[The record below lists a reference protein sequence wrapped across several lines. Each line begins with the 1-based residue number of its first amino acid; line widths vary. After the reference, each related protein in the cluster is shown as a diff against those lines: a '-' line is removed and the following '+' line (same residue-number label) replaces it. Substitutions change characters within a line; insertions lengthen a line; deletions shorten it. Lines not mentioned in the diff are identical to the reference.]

1 MGSHEMNS
9 AFSEEVP
16 ANIWVEIEVKEDD
29 DGLNCCSGLAERE
42 QIDRI
47 VGSGGECPVGFLRLD
62 HVLWTRTDKESEW
75 ASEKRQVVEL
85 GKGRWGNHKGTMYF
99 RTKNIILISPLHGGA
114 ELQRRYVK
122 EN

>member
-1 MGSHEMNS
+1 MNP

-29 DGLNCCSGLAERE
+29 DGLNCYSGLAEKE
-42 QIDRI
+42 QLDRI
-47 VGSGGECPVGFLRLD
+47 VESSGDGAPGFLRLD
-62 HVLWTRTDKESEW
+62 HVFWTRTEKESEW

-99 RTKNIILISPLHGGA
+99 RTENIILVSPLHGGA